1 MAMTLSPAA
10 ELAMRASITL
20 AIEYGNGPVRLCDIC
35 AVRDMQRDYTAKVLG
50 YLSRARLV
58 IPIRGKN
65 GGYRL
70 ARDPKDITLLDVIE
84 AVEGPFS
91 LNLCQK
97 ENPECDQAQKCP
109 VGAVWSEIQDF
120 AVAKLRGKTLGEC
133 VAGLA
138 KLMPLSDT
146 PIAEDE

>member
-1 MAMTLSPAA
+1 MALTLSPAA
-10 ELAMRASITL
+10 ELAMRAAMTL

-35 AVRDMQRDYTAKVLG
+35 AVREMQRDYTAKVLG

-58 IPIRGKN
+58 VPIRGKN
-65 GGYRL
+65 GGYTL
-70 ARDPKDITLLDVIE
+70 ARDPEKITLLDVIE

-97 ENPECDQAQKCP
+97 DTPECDLASQCP
-109 VGAVWSEIQDF
+109 IGEVWSDIQNF
-120 AVAKLRGKTLGEC
+120 AVEKLSGKTLAQC

-138 KLMPLSDT
+138 KLSPLPRSE
-146 PIAEDE
+146 AEQE

>member
-1 MAMTLSPAA
+1 MALTLSPAA
-10 ELAMRASITL
+10 ELAMRAALTL

-35 AVRDMQRDYTAKVLG
+35 AVREMQRDYTAKVLG

-58 IPIRGKN
+58 VPIRGKN
-65 GGYRL
+65 GGYTL
-70 ARDPKDITLLDVIE
+70 ARDPGEITLLDVIE

-97 ENPECDQAQKCP
+97 ETPECEMAEKCP

-120 AVAKLRGKTLGEC
+120 AVAKLSGKTLAEC

-138 KLMPLSDT
+138 KLSPLPES
-146 PIAEDE
+146 PAE